1 MFCDEQRRFQHD
13 QNEIDVIIRRLH
25 MLQRQAALYRRSFT
39 MQ

>member
-13 QNEIDVIIRRLH
+13 QNEIDVVIRRLH
-25 MLQRQAALYRRSFT
+25 MLQAALYRRLFT